1 MLHVFRKIYNQ
12 IFMKFTPRKIN
23 LFLLFKLPAAYLTG
37 IRVAS
42 LEADTVVVRVRHR
55 WINQN
60 PFKSLF
66 WAVQGMA
73 SELTTGVLVMREIAN
88 SGKKISMLVTSMNG
102 KFTKKATGKIR
113 FVSNDG
119 NLIKAAIQKSIDT
132 GEGQVVVMTSEGFN
146 AEGISVSKFEYEWSV
161 KVKQ

>member
-1 MLHVFRKIYNQ
+1 
-12 IFMKFTPRKIN
+12 MKFTPRKIN
-23 LFLLFKLPAAYLTG
+23 AFLLFKLPAAYLTG
-37 IRVAS
+37 VRVVS
-42 LEADTVVVRVRHR
+42 IEKKTVVVRVRHR

-60 PFKSLF
+60 PYKSLF

-73 SELTTGVLVMREIAN
+73 SELTTGVLVMREIVS
-88 SGKKISMLVTSMNG
+88 SGRKISMLVISVHG

-119 NLIKAAIQKSIDT
+119 NLIKAAIQKAVDT

-146 AEGISVSKFEYEWSV
+146 EAGISVSKFEYEWSV

>member
-1 MLHVFRKIYNQ
+1 
-12 IFMKFTPRKIN
+12 MKFTPRKIN
-23 LFLLFKLPAAYLTG
+23 SFLLFKLPAAYLTG
-37 IRVAS
+37 VRVVS

-60 PFKSLF
+60 PYKSLF

-73 SELTTGVLVMREIAN
+73 SELTTGVLVMREIVS
-88 SGKKISMLVTSMNG
+88 SGRKISMLVTSVNG

-119 NLIKAAIQKSIDT
+119 KLIRAAIQKSVET
-132 GEGQVVVMTSEGFN
+132 GEGQVVLMTSEGVN
-146 AEGISVSKFEYEWSV
+146 EEGVSVSKFEYEWSI
-161 KVKQ
+161 KVKN

>member
-1 MLHVFRKIYNQ
+1 
-12 IFMKFTPRKIN
+12 MKFTPRKIN
-23 LFLLFKLPAAYLTG
+23 SFLLFKLPAAYLTG
-37 IRVAS
+37 VRVVS

-60 PFKSLF
+60 PYKSLF

-73 SELTTGVLVMREIAN
+73 SELTTGVLVMREIVS
-88 SGKKISMLVTSMNG
+88 SGRKISMLVTSVNG

-119 NLIKAAIQKSIDT
+119 KLIRAAIQKSVET
-132 GEGQVVVMTSEGFN
+132 GEGQVVLMTSEGFN
-146 AEGISVSKFEYEWSV
+146 EEGVSVSKFEYEWSI
-161 KVKQ
+161 KVKN

>member
-1 MLHVFRKIYNQ
+1 
-12 IFMKFTPRKIN
+12 MKFTPRKIN
-23 LFLLFKLPAAYLTG
+23 AFLLFKLPAAYLTG
-37 IRVAS
+37 VRVVS

-60 PFKSLF
+60 PYKSLF

-73 SELTTGVLVMREIAN
+73 SELTTGVLVMREIVS
-88 SGKKISMLVTSMNG
+88 SGRKISMLVTSVNG

-119 NLIKAAIQKSIDT
+119 KLIRAAIQKSVET
-132 GEGQVVVMTSEGFN
+132 GEGQVVLMTSEGLN
-146 AEGISVSKFEYEWSV
+146 EEGVSVSKFEYEWSI
-161 KVKQ
+161 KVKN

>member
-1 MLHVFRKIYNQ
+1 
-12 IFMKFTPRKIN
+12 MKFTPRKIN
-23 LFLLFKLPAAYLTG
+23 AFLLFKLPAAYLTG
-37 IRVAS
+37 VRVVS

-60 PFKSLF
+60 PYKSLF

-73 SELTTGVLVMREIAN
+73 SELTTGVLVMREIVS
-88 SGKKISMLVTSMNG
+88 SGRKISMLVTSVNG

-119 NLIKAAIQKSIDT
+119 KLIRAAIQKSVET
-132 GEGQVVVMTSEGFN
+132 VEGQVVLMTSEGFN
-146 AEGISVSKFEYEWSV
+146 EEGVSVSKFEYEWSI
-161 KVKQ
+161 KVKN